1 MAVAVANV
9 AVRPLQTAVRENGSS
24 TISRRIGAAR
34 AWRERGRRFP
44 ARLKASAPRRSRL
57 YLPPVIAL

>member
-1 MAVAVANV
+1 VAVANV
-9 AVRPLQTAVRENGSS
+9 AVRPLQTAAPESGSS

-44 ARLKASAPRRSRL
+44 DRRKASAPRRSRL
-57 YLPPVIAL
+57 YLPPVIAV